1 MPWGLILS
9 PRNPPRRGLESVG
22 TPARPAPA
30 PDPISPR
37 RYGTG
42 GREGAK
48 QSFLAAMSH
57 ELRTPLNAIIGFAE
71 IMDGQV
77 LGPIEVP
84 QYRQYVRDILESGRH
99 LLRIIEGVLDISNAE
114 AGELVLHKR
123 EVDLRGLI
131 GRAMGETLTLRATR
145 DISVDVAVPD
155 DLIVKVDPEKIS
167 RAIAALISNAVKFSP
182 DGSAVKIASETEGA
196 VVRIGVSDSGIG
208 ILPLAIDRVFLP
220 FVQLDD
226 NLARRFDGSGLGLP
240 LARLFAELHGGTVKL
255 DSLAGSGTTA
265 TLVLPIY
272 AAAD

>member
-1 MPWGLILS
+1 M
-9 PRNPPRRGLESVG
+9 
-22 TPARPAPA
+22 
-30 PDPISPR
+30 PDPILPR
-37 RYGTG
+37 RNGMG

-57 ELRTPLNAIIGFAE
+57 ELRTPLNAVIGFAE

-114 AGELVLHKR
+114 AGELVLNKR
-123 EVDLRGLI
+123 EIELRGLI

-145 DISVDVAVPD
+145 DIAVDIDVPD
-155 DLIVKVDPEKIS
+155 DLIVQVDPEKIS
-167 RAIAALISNAVKFSP
+167 RAIAALISNAIKFSP
-182 DGSAVKIASETEGA
+182 DGSTVKISTA
-196 VVRIGVSDSGIG
+196 VDGNQVKIGVSDSGIG

-220 FVQLDD
+220 FVQLED
-226 NLARRFDGSGLGLP
+226 NLSRRFDGSGLGLP

-255 DSLAGSGTTA
+255 DSVAGAGTIA
-265 TLVLPIY
+265 TMVLPAY
-272 AAAD
+272 AAAG

>member
-1 MPWGLILS
+1 M
-9 PRNPPRRGLESVG
+9 G
-22 TPARPAPA
+22 TPARPAPV
-30 PDPISPR
+30 PDPILPR
-37 RYGTG
+37 RNGTG

-57 ELRTPLNAIIGFAE
+57 ELRTPLNAVIGFAE

-114 AGELVLHKR
+114 AGELVLNKR
-123 EVDLRGLI
+123 EIELRGLI

-145 DISVDVAVPD
+145 DITVDIDVPE
-155 DLIVKVDPEKIS
+155 DLIVQVDPEKIS
-167 RAIAALISNAVKFSP
+167 RAIAALISNAIKFSP
-182 DGSAVKIASETEGA
+182 DGSTVKIATTIDGNL
-196 VVRIGVSDSGIG
+196 VKIGVSDSGIG

-220 FVQLDD
+220 FVQLED
-226 NLARRFDGSGLGLP
+226 NLSRRFDGSGLGLP

-255 DSLAGSGTTA
+255 DSVAGAGTTA
-265 TLVLPIY
+265 TMVLPAY
-272 AAAD
+272 AAAG

>member
-1 MPWGLILS
+1 
-9 PRNPPRRGLESVG
+9 
-22 TPARPAPA
+22 
-30 PDPISPR
+30 
-37 RYGTG
+37 
-42 GREGAK
+42 
-48 QSFLAAMSH
+48 MSH